1 MKGNER
7 ENIRLSNVSDTRRK
21 SKKRKINIEKCGS
34 SNCYIT
40 MHDVKIEW
48 VQCDTCNKWYHTMC
62 EMLTPLEEM
71 SINSDAYMCV
81 ECGCSNDDINQE
93 KMNISKDCCID

>member
-1 MKGNER
+1 MQCEREKLEQEWELSSLTLVNEEKKLIEHGQNVVVMTNRLNRQEAVMKGNER

-40 MHDVKIEW
+40 MHDVNIEW
-48 VQCDTCNKWYHTMC
+48 VQCDTCNK
-62 EMLTPLEEM
+62 
-71 SINSDAYMCV
+71 
-81 ECGCSNDDINQE
+81 
-93 KMNISKDCCID
+93 